1 MTFHNEVS
9 TGALCRFDLGEL
21 WTEVMWGSFAN
32 SQCSFGRSEKQEERK
47 KAITINPET
56 GGWEPE
62 IFYPFVSF
70 NLVL

>member
-1 MTFHNEVS
+1 MAKKNK
-9 TGALCRFDLGEL
+9 R
-21 WTEVMWGSFAN
+21 
-32 SQCSFGRSEKQEERK
+32 KK

-56 GGWEPE
+56 GGWETY